1 MPTSIGNIS
10 FGGRN
15 LSQEEAERVAAAFAE
30 QRRLEQERVDQLPQ
44 VRAEGEAA
52 LRRLLPIAQGNTGQ
66 CRHIAAFLLGLY
78 NGTRFPFNLTDLRA
92 IDHAL
97 FLDCIAVLRMDN
109 TPQREVHT
117 YFPNGGQVFEQLA
130 QDWRVPDRMKL
141 HEVIRH
147 CGFPPGSADDD
158 LRAIRTEYLDSQRI

>member
-15 LSQEEAERVAAAFAE
+15 LSNEEAERVAAAFAE

-78 NGTRFPFNLTDLRA
+78 NGTRFPFDLTDLRA

-130 QDWRVPDRMKL
+130 EDWRIPDRL
-141 HEVIRH
+141 VLRRVIEA
-147 CGFPPGSADDD
+147 GQIPGAEHLDDA
-158 LRAIRTEYLDSQRI
+158 RAARAAYLDSSRV